1 MQLARFGGPVQDARM
16 RLEPWR
22 SVRSGK
28 RRASCPANEP
38 PFACSARAS
47 TISGEPPSPID
58 AIALRDGVLL

>member
-1 MQLARFGGPVQDARM
+1 M

-28 RRASCPANEP
+28 RRASCPASEP

-47 TISGEPPSPID
+47 TISGEPLWPID